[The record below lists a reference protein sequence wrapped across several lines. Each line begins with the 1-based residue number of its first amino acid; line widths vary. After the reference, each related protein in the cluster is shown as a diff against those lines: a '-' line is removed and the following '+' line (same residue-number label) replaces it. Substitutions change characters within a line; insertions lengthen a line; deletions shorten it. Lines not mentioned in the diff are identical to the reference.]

1 MHPNCKIEELDGLTT
16 KIADKIKEAVYELYK
31 YELKIKKPNDLML
44 NNKKICGIL
53 TEVVTINET
62 VKEIFIGIGF
72 NVNEKEFSK
81 QIIDTATSLYRETN
95 STYCREDI
103 ICKIIEK
110 LEQEIENRK

>member
-53 TEVVTINET
+53 TEINT
-62 VKEIFIGIGF
+62 MRRKD
-72 NVNEKEFSK
+72 KL
-81 QIIDTATSLYRETN
+81 SLN
-95 STYCREDI
+95 
-103 ICKIIEK
+103 KFW
-110 LEQEIENRK
+110 L

>member
-53 TEVVTINET
+53 TEINT
-62 VKEIFIGIGF
+62 MRRK
-72 NVNEKEFSK
+72 
-81 QIIDTATSLYRETN
+81 D
-95 STYCREDI
+95 
-103 ICKIIEK
+103 K
-110 LEQEIENRK
+110 LSINKFWV